1 VRSLYRPQKENYL
14 KSDLKTRPLIA
25 EPWLLQRPEL
35 PIGVKMVYFAV
46 CACRDPRTGRAEV
59 TQQEISDM
67 LAMSDR
73 HVRSAL
79 QELRKLRL
87 VDWTRTGNGH
97 KRNSYTVHRHSW
109 QQLVPR
115 NACGHAAD

>member
-1 VRSLYRPQKENYL
+1 L
-14 KSDLKTRPLIA
+14 KSELKTLLVVA

-59 TQQEISDM
+59 TQQEISEM

-79 QELRKLRL
+79 QELRRLRL

-97 KRNSYTVHRHSW
+97 KRNAYTVHHHSW
-109 QQLVPR
+109 QQLAPR
-115 NACGHAAD
+115 SASGRATAE